1 MLAKRSEACVMTYV
15 LVGLCV
21 AVVVGIGG
29 YVFGSRYEVKLHKRT
44 RVEILDEE
52 DDEKGDNYDDYNR
65 R

>member
-1 MLAKRSEACVMTYV
+1 MLAKRSEACIMTYV

-29 YVFGSRYEVKLHKRT
+29 YIFGSKYKIELHKRDNH
-44 RVEILDEE
+44 DEE
-52 DDEKGDNYDDYNR
+52 DDNLNDEYDDRNR

>member
-1 MLAKRSEACVMTYV
+1 MVYV

-21 AVVVGIGG
+21 AVVVGVGS

>member
-1 MLAKRSEACVMTYV
+1 MLAKRSEACVMVYV

-29 YVFGSRYEVKLHKRT
+29 YIFGSKYEVKLHKRT

-52 DDEKGDNYDDYNR
+52 DDGYDDRGDRDR

>member
-1 MLAKRSEACVMTYV
+1 MTYV

-29 YVFGSRYEVKLHKRT
+29 YVFGSKYEVKLHKRT

-52 DDEKGDNYDDYNR
+52 DDEKGNNYDDYNR

>member
-1 MLAKRSEACVMTYV
+1 MTYV

-29 YVFGSRYEVKLHKRT
+29 YVFGSNYKIELHKRD
-44 RVEILDEE
+44 RH
-52 DDEKGDNYDDYNR
+52 DDTDDNSNDGYDDRDR

>member
-29 YVFGSRYEVKLHKRT
+29 YVFGSNYKIELHKRD
-44 RVEILDEE
+44 RH
-52 DDEKGDNYDDYNR
+52 DDTDDNSKDDMNS
-65 R
+65 

>member
-1 MLAKRSEACVMTYV
+1 MVYV

-29 YVFGSRYEVKLHKRT
+29 YIFGSKYEVKLHKRT

-52 DDEKGDNYDDYNR
+52 ENDGYDDRDR